1 MENQAGYSLE
11 FRIVNGLP
19 ADQLDKPHKWV
30 PAEQCAFVNP
40 PVAPRWRLKGLPL
53 TKIAMVCRWPTEID
67 GLPTKNGGFFHGYVK

>member
-40 PVAPRWRLKGLPL
+40 PVAPRWRLKGLPS
-53 TKIAMVCRWPTEID
+53 D
-67 GLPTKNGGFFHGYVK
+67 

>member
-1 MENQAGYSLE
+1 MAIFNSFLYVYRAGYSLE

-40 PVAPRWRLKGLPL
+40 PVAPRF
-53 TKIAMVCRWPTEID
+53 AMVCRWPTEID
-67 GLPTKNGGFFHGYVK
+67 GLPMKRW